1 MITYNR
7 TLAGQ
12 VANLLTKKWGTG
24 LLVPLDMSA
33 NMINVILPSNDPLAV
48 EYMQKKLDAQYDIY
62 LLFSSVPSSESSS
75 TLFYIRL
82 SMQIYL
88 ELSDFEKIVDLVPH
102 LLQEYHT
109 NVAATT
115 KVPENAVNK

>member
-12 VANLLTKKWGTG
+12 VASLLTKKWGTG

-33 NMINVILPSNDPLAV
+33 NMINVILPSTDPLAV

-62 LLFSSVPSSESSS
+62 LIYSSVPSSESSL
-75 TLFYIRL
+75 TLFYTRL
-82 SMQIYL
+82 SMQMYL
-88 ELSDFEKIVDLVPH
+88 ELSDFEKIVDLVPQ
-102 LLQEYHT
+102 LLQEFHT
-109 NVAATT
+109 NLAAATT
-115 KVPENAVNK
+115 IPEDTSN